1 MEKLRDAYGKLY
13 DSVAGTKWGD
23 GLCVARKDAEYTTFT
38 AMQGNSYFKSKTVD
52 GKEFRFM
59 LVGRAVN
66 GWDEY
71 RIRDEEYLTRENFI
85 ESSIM
90 NLLNDKR
97 SIIFGKDRFEWIDTN
112 HVKVRNTARV
122 GIDRGL
128 VNGEYSL
135 TRAQIWSYTKSIWD
149 SLYGRETK
157 WDERWFENI
166 VWSNIYKIAPHNGDN
181 PSDALQQ
188 KELEACKEL
197 LKQEIEYFKPT
208 HIFLATA
215 REYWF
220 KRFEDIFE
228 CVEEKGTNISRG
240 KDKNEDYVEAVG
252 KYIYEDGSCANVV
265 VACRPEGRTK
275 DGYVNKVV
283 KYLNE

>member
-13 DSVAGTKWGD
+13 DSLAGTKWGD
-23 GLCVARKDAEYTTFT
+23 GLCAARKDAEYTTFT
-38 AMQGNSYFKSKTVD
+38 AMQGDSYFESKAVD
-52 GKEFRFM
+52 GKDFRFM

-71 RIRDEEYLTRENFI
+71 RIGEEEYLTRENFI

-90 NLLNDKR
+90 NLLNDKKA
-97 SIIFGKDRFEWIDTN
+97 IVFGKDRFEWIDTN
-112 HVKVRNTARV
+112 HGKARNTARA
-122 GIDRGL
+122 GIDRGV

-157 WDERWFENI
+157 LDERWFENI

-181 PSDALQQ
+181 PSDELQQ

-215 REYWF
+215 RGYWF
-220 KRFEDIFE
+220 ERFEDIFE
-228 CVEEKGTNISRG
+228 YVEEKGTNISRG
-240 KDKNEDYVEAVG
+240 NNKNEDYVEAIA
-252 KYIYEDGSCANVV
+252 KYIYEDGSSANVV
-265 VACRPEGRTK
+265 VACRPEGRAK
-275 DGYVNKVV
+275 DGYVNEVV
-283 KYLNE
+283 KYFG

>member
-13 DSVAGTKWGD
+13 DSLAGTKWGD
-23 GLCVARKDAEYTTFT
+23 GLCAARKDAEYTTFT
-38 AMQGNSYFKSKTVD
+38 AMQGDSYFESKTVD
-52 GKEFRFM
+52 GKDFRFM

-71 RIRDEEYLTRENFI
+71 RIGEEEYLTRENFI

-90 NLLNDKR
+90 NLLNDKKT
-97 SIIFGKDRFEWIDTN
+97 IVFGKDRFEWIDTN
-112 HVKVRNTARV
+112 HGKARNTARA
-122 GIDRGL
+122 GIDRGV

-157 WDERWFENI
+157 LDERWFENI

-181 PSDALQQ
+181 PSDELQQ

-220 KRFEDIFE
+220 ERFEDIFE
-228 CVEEKGTNISRG
+228 YVEEKGTNISRG
-240 KDKNEDYVEAVG
+240 NNKNEDYVEAIA
-252 KYIYEDGSCANVV
+252 KYIYEDGSSANVV
-265 VACRPEGRTK
+265 VACRPEGRAK
-275 DGYVNKVV
+275 DGYVNEVV
-283 KYLNE
+283 KYFG